1 MEEKITEAL
10 RLDLWANPENAN
22 KCEPLVRKCVE
33 EAKFDKIATQ
43 LVGLFPFEVWLME
56 EKGYQMVSFDFM
68 NAYYPG
74 GRRYEKDGKSIT
86 LGFGCNG
93 VKFYFYFRDGN
104 YDIDYKS
111 VPYKIEEFE
120 AALQGLTPNII

>member
-10 RLDLWANPENAN
+10 RLDLWANPENAK

-33 EAKFDKIATQ
+33 EAKFDKLATQ

-56 EKGYQMVSFDFM
+56 EKGYEMTHFDFM
-68 NAYYPG
+68 NAYHPG
-74 GRRYEKDGKSIT
+74 GRVYIKDGHRVT

-93 VKFYFYFRDGN
+93 VKFYIVFGN
-104 YDIDYKS
+104 GNTSDDWKS
-111 VPYKIEEFE
+111 LPYKREEFE
-120 AALQGLTPNII
+120 LALQGLTPNIV